1 MRGIDDRV
9 MIRCCELFFDPHERR
24 EVKDVVRILAS
35 ECGTRFTREQIYP
48 MITEARRRGYFQ
60 LLPRSEQK
68 LSAMVADRYG
78 HKEDTIHVC
87 AVQGPSASG
96 FVAASAAEFI
106 VSLIRELARRGKYR
120 VRLGLVG
127 GRTIMEVA
135 KQLASRLRHEVRLPP
150 LGIHVVC
157 SGFDVGAPET
167 APVTFLG
174 YFADVPTHIEY
185 VGLFASPLVRWNK
198 YEREKERPGISTSFR
213 RAHEIDI
220 VITSL
225 SSSKD
230 KHGPLQDI
238 MLVGKTAPN
247 DLKGAGYIGD
257 VAYQPF
263 SERAPIEIRSGYRAV
278 TLFGL
283 KDLVALA
290 RTPDKH
296 VVLVGGPCPRC
307 GRSRADAFRPLLKE
321 PGLKVW
327 SHVFMDARTADM
339 LVSDAEGV
347 AVS

>member
-9 MIRCCELFFDPHERR
+9 IVRCCELFLDPDKQGSTKDMALMLTR
-24 EVKDVVRILAS
+24 ES
-35 ECGTRFTREQIYP
+35 GTEVGREQIYP
-48 MITEARRRGYFQ
+48 MIREARRRGYFS
-60 LLPRSEQK
+60 LLPRSDQK

-87 AVQGPSASG
+87 AIQGPSASG
-96 FVAASAAEFI
+96 FVAASAAAFI
-106 VSLIRELARRGKYR
+106 VSLIRELARRGKHR

-135 KQLASRLRHEVRLPP
+135 KQLASRLRHELRLPP
-150 LGIHVVC
+150 LGIHVAC
-157 SGFDVGAPET
+157 SGFDVGTPET
-167 APVTFLG
+167 APLTFLG
-174 YFADVPTHIEY
+174 YFADVPTNIEY
-185 VGLFASPLVRWNK
+185 VGLFASPLVRWNQ

-220 VITSL
+220 VLTSL

-238 MLVGKTAPN
+238 MLAGKTAPN

-263 SERAPIEIRSGYRAV
+263 SERAAIEIRSGYRAV

-307 GRSRADAFRPLLKE
+307 GRSRADAFRPLLRE
-321 PGLKVW
+321 PSLKVW
-327 SHVFMDARTADM
+327 SHVFMDAPTADM
-339 LVSDAEGV
+339 LVSDGEGV